1 MRSRSRFASRSS
13 INRRGLGSALL
24 VAALV
29 AGVTVAVAGFAI
41 DEEALLAAGLAAA
54 ALAAGAL
61 ALSVLETERRRHLAA
76 EQELAGEARLLEA
89 LVESIGTVTAP
100 LDPDE
105 ILERARSE
113 AERLFDARAVLL
125 PPGETRRTAPADNAV
140 VLPLRAHDE
149 EVGVLRLA
157 RTRPFERGE
166 LVQATVLADFAA
178 RAHENAR
185 LLAEAQVREA
195 ERARLSDQLIT
206 AEQEERRRLALF
218 LHDTAVQSLSG
229 IALLLDAGLQA
240 MDAGD
245 LDQARSVMTGA
256 LERHRKTIGELRDLS
271 FALEPV
277 VLRDQG
283 FGPAVQALA
292 EQIGLEREL
301 QIDVDVAA
309 AEELA
314 EKAQAVLYQIIREA
328 LQGAVHRGPP
338 RRISLRVGRTG
349 DGSFETVIADDAP
362 GERRRRTFDAIAER
376 ARTVSGHLD
385 VESDPGDTGTTIRVT
400 LPPYAA
406 RR

>member
-13 INRRGLGSALL
+13 INHRGLGSALL

-29 AGVTVAVAGFAI
+29 ASVAVAAAGFAV
-41 DEEALLAAGLAAA
+41 DEERLLAAGLAVAV
-54 ALAAGAL
+54 LAAGAL

-105 ILERARSE
+105 ILERARGE
-113 AERLFDARAVLL
+113 AERLFDARVVLL

-178 RAHENAR
+178 RAHENAL

-195 ERARLSDQLIT
+195 ERAQLSDQLIT

-256 LERHRKTIGELRDLS
+256 LARHRKTIGELRDLS

-283 FGPAVQALA
+283 FGPAIRALA

-314 EKAQAVLYQIIREA
+314 EKVQAALYQIIREA

-338 RRISLRVGRTG
+338 SRISLRVGRTA

-376 ARTVSGHLD
+376 ARTVSGNLE
-385 VESDPGDTGTTIRVT
+385 VESDPDDTGTTIRVT
-400 LPPYAA
+400 LPPHAA
-406 RR
+406 KR

>member
-1 MRSRSRFASRSS
+1 LRSASRSS
-13 INRRGLGSALL
+13 ISARALGSALL

-29 AGVTVAVAGFAI
+29 ASVGASVAGFALG
-41 DEEALLAAGLAAA
+41 DDPLLAAGLAAA
-54 ALAAGAL
+54 AVAAGAL
-61 ALSVLETERRRHLAA
+61 AIYMLETERRRHAAA
-76 EQELAGEARLLEA
+76 ERELAGEARLLEA
-89 LVESIGTVTAP
+89 LVGSIGAVTAP
-100 LDPDE
+100 LDPGE
-105 ILERARSE
+105 ILERARGE
-113 AERLFDARAVLL
+113 AERLFEARASLL
-125 PPGETRRTAPADNAV
+125 APGESQRTAPADNAV
-140 VLPLRAHDE
+140 VLPLRSHDE
-149 EVGVLRLA
+149 EFGALRLA

-206 AEQEERRRLALF
+206 AEQEERRRIALY
-218 LHDTAVQSLSG
+218 LHDTAVQSFSG
-229 IALLLDAGLQA
+229 IALLLDASLHA
-240 MDAGD
+240 IEAGD

-256 LERHRKTIGELRDLS
+256 LERHRKTIGSLRELS

-283 FGPAVQALA
+283 FGPAVRALA
-292 EQIGLEREL
+292 EQIGLEREI
-301 QIDVDVAA
+301 QIDVAVAA

-314 EKAQAVLYQIIREA
+314 EKAQAALYQIIREA
-328 LQGAVHRGPP
+328 LQAAVHRGPP
-338 RRISLRVGRTG
+338 RRISLRVRRTD
-349 DGSFETVIADDAP
+349 DGSFETVIRDDAP

-376 ARTVSGHLD
+376 ARTVSGSLD
-385 VESDPGDTGTTIRVT
+385 VEREPDDTGTTIRVT

>member
-13 INRRGLGSALL
+13 ISRRGLGSALL

-29 AGVTVAVAGFAI
+29 ASVTVAVAGFAL
-41 DEEALLAAGLAAA
+41 DEERLLAAGLAAA
-54 ALAAGAL
+54 VLAAGAL
-61 ALSVLETERRRHLAA
+61 TLSVLETERRRHAAA
-76 EQELAGEARLLEA
+76 EQELAGEARLLDA
-89 LVESIGTVTAP
+89 LVGSIGTVTAA

-113 AERLFDARAVLL
+113 AERLFDARVVLL
-125 PPGETRRTAPADNAV
+125 PPGEMRRTAPADNAV

-195 ERARLSDQLIT
+195 ERSRLSDQLIT

-256 LERHRKTIGELRDLS
+256 LKRHRATIGELRDLS

-283 FGPAVQALA
+283 FGPAVRALA
-292 EQIGLEREL
+292 EQLGLEREL

-309 AEELA
+309 EELA
-314 EKAQAVLYQIIREA
+314 EMAQAALYQIIREA

-376 ARTVSGHLD
+376 ARTVSGRLD

-406 RR
+406 KR